1 MRMVN
6 MTIYLNHYNNSSNG
20 EQRMLKSFLAALI
33 VLGMSIGSAF
43 AEVDVN
49 KADRAA
55 LDGVKGIGPAMA
67 KAILDARKKGGAFRD
82 WEDFQSRVKGVGEKN
97 SDKLSASGLKVNGQA
112 KWDTAAPKM
121 SINWTKADAK
131 GQPAGAPR
139 PDNTNAAVDKL
150 HNAKSAAAPA
160 STLKP

>member
-1 MRMVN
+1 MMRMVN
-6 MTIYLNHYNNSSNG
+6 MTIYLNHHNNSSNG

-67 KAILDARKKGGAFRD
+67 KAILDARKKGGAFR
-82 WEDFQSRVKGVGEKN
+82 E
-97 SDKLSASGLKVNGQA
+97 
-112 KWDTAAPKM
+112 
-121 SINWTKADAK
+121 
-131 GQPAGAPR
+131 
-139 PDNTNAAVDKL
+139 
-150 HNAKSAAAPA
+150 
-160 STLKP
+160 